1 MMSFA
6 LLLPCRWSGG
16 SWENPESFFFFS
28 NENSNFNNIST
39 WKRPRKTEKLTKI
52 TETLTLKYSLQ
63 PKTKED
69 VGIGV
74 WDFKREEGNSLGDGK
89 ADV

>member
-1 MMSFA
+1 M
-6 LLLPCRWSGG
+6 LLPCRWSGG
-16 SWENPESFFFFS
+16 SWENPESFFFS
-28 NENSNFNNIST
+28 NGNSNFNNIST